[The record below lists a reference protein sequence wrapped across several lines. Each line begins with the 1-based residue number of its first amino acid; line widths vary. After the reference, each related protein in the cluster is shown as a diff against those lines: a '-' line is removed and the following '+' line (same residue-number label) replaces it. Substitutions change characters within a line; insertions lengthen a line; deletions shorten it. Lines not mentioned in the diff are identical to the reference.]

1 MTKLKIVDKK
11 NYEYKLEDENNN
23 KYKLVLDFLDV
34 KDKPK
39 IGDYIY
45 INEELLNSR
54 YDGYSTRYVF
64 GNLENKYGK
73 ENISID
79 DIDVIKVIIDN
90 LEIYLKRLYG

>member
-11 NYEYKLEDENNN
+11 NYEYNLEDENNN
-23 KYKLVLDFLDV
+23 KYNLVLDFFDI

-45 INEELLNSR
+45 MRKDLLNPK

-79 DIDVIKVIIDN
+79 DIDVIKVVMDD

>member
-11 NYEYKLEDENNN
+11 KYEYNLEDENNN
-23 KYKLVLDFLDV
+23 KYNLVLDFLDI

-45 INEELLNSR
+45 INEKLLNPR

-73 ENISID
+73 ENICID
-79 DIDVIKVIIDN
+79 DIDVIKVVMDD

>member
-11 NYEYKLEDENNN
+11 KYEYNLEDENNN
-23 KYKLVLDFLDV
+23 KYNLVLDFFDI

-45 INEELLNSR
+45 MRKDLLNPK
-54 YDGYSTRYVF
+54 YDGYSTSYVF

-79 DIDVIKVIIDN
+79 DIDIIKVVMDD
-90 LEIYLKRLYG
+90 LEIYFKRLYG

>member
-1 MTKLKIVDKK
+1 MIKLKIVDKK
-11 NYEYKLEDENNN
+11 NYEYNLEDDNNN
-23 KYKLVLDFLDV
+23 KYNLVLDFFDI

-45 INEELLNSR
+45 MRKDLLNPK

-79 DIDVIKVIIDN
+79 DIDVIKVVTDN